1 MESFFKQCVFTK
13 PEGEGGEVT
22 QGAAAGGLTAIQVFM
37 QTNQKDAGARA
48 GRHGQYPTTA
58 LLILLF
64 ILRSQ
69 FRFRFVTRVNIKF
82 GR

>member
-22 QGAAAGGLTAIQVFM
+22 QGAAAGGLTAVQVFM

-48 GRHGQYPTTA
+48 GLHGQYRTTP
-58 LLILLF
+58 LLMLLF
-64 ILRSQ
+64 ILRSRL
-69 FRFRFVTRVNIKF
+69 RFRFITRVDMKF
-82 GR
+82 SR